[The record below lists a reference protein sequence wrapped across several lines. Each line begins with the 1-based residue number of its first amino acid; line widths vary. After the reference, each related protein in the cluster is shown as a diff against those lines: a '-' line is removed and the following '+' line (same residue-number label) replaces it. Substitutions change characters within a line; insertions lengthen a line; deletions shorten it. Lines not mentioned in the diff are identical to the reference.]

1 MDAGSGAQTSGLRP
15 EAEAECASG
24 LHQERLA
31 AVVEALLRAGARS
44 VVDLGCG
51 SGLLLAELSRHD
63 RFSRLSGIDASVDAL
78 GRARARL
85 QQIGAFDGGRIAL
98 HHGAFDVP
106 DPRLAGHE
114 AAVMLETIEHV
125 HPRRLSAVERAVF
138 RCCRPRL
145 VIVTTPNKEYNALY
159 GMPDHVLRHPEHCF
173 EWTRSRFRAWARG
186 IAERN
191 GYRVEFREIG
201 EADIDLGAPTQMAT
215 WERPE

>member
-1 MDAGSGAQTSGLRP
+1 MRGRRSWRPDAEPGFVS
-15 EAEAECASG
+15 E
-24 LHQERLA
+24 LHRERLA
-31 AVVEALLRAGARS
+31 VVVEALLRAGTRS

-51 SGLLLAELSRHD
+51 SGMLLAALSRHA

-85 QQIGAFDGGRIAL
+85 QETGAFESGRIAL

-106 DPRLAGHE
+106 DRRLAGHD

-125 HPRRLSAVERAVF
+125 HPRRLSAVETAVF
-138 RCCRPRL
+138 CCCRPRR

-159 GMPDHVLRHPEHCF
+159 GMPDHVLRHPDHYF

-201 EADIDLGAPTQMAT
+201 EADFDLGAPTQMAT